1 MDFTVVVT
9 QLCLTTLAVCEYW
22 LKDRLARDNNLKE
35 IMNKNDKDNGNGSN
49 NNENQNKK
57 NSNNKNKN
65 KNKDRKNNSK
75 NCSNNDDNYNNSED
89 KDTMVTNG
97 TKARWQYPQK
107 APFLS
112 QQFQFQAVQ

>member
-1 MDFTVVVT
+1 
-9 QLCLTTLAVCEYW
+9 
-22 LKDRLARDNNLKE
+22 
-35 IMNKNDKDNGNGSN
+35 MNKNDKDNGNGRHN
-49 NNENQNKK
+49 DENQNKK
-57 NSNNKNKN
+57 KNSSNKNKN

-75 NCSNNDDNYNNSED
+75 NCNNNDDNYNNSAD

-97 TKARWQYPQK
+97 TKARKGLRVVSASMIPRLLFSLTGGVVCGRWQYPQK